1 MKLNKYL
8 KAVQALQAKA
18 MNRADIKMFEADIRN
33 YEDGETSV
41 WATTQL
47 IGEEEFHHFVLY
59 TFYDKEQNDKII
71 AELTATVKVRY
82 MKQWMTERTAW
93 MDGENEG
100 EGER

>member
-18 MNRADIKMFEADIRN
+18 LNRADIKMFEADIRN

-71 AELTATVKVRY
+71 AELA
-82 MKQWMTERTAW
+82 AW
-93 MDGENEG
+93 MNGENEG
-100 EGER
+100 EGAR